1 MDGSHTRRF
10 FLEPRQT
17 FQRQYEAL
25 RALFVDDEPLERV
38 AERFDY
44 KPSTLRSMASRLR
57 ADYRRGVVTPFFS
70 RTAEDGPSVPV
81 RAKDDRGPKRPTSQ
95 TVASWTSSPAARS
108 VRASRGSSSSCPSW
122 PASASI
128 GSSPRPAIPARR

>member
-1 MDGSHTRRF
+1 MDRSHTRRF

-44 KPSTLRSMASRLR
+44 KPSTLRSMASWLR
-57 ADYRRGVVTPFFS
+57 ADYRRGVATPFFS
-70 RTAEDGPSVPV
+70 RTAVDGPEGPG
-81 RAKDDRGPKRPTSQ
+81 RAQNNRGPRRPTSP
-95 TVASWTSSPAARS
+95 TLAS
-108 VRASRGSSSSCPSW
+108 
-122 PASASI
+122 
-128 GSSPRPAIPARR
+128 

>member
-10 FLEPRQT
+10 FLEPQQT

-57 ADYRRGVVTPFFS
+57 ADDRRGVATPFFS
-70 RTAEDGPSVPV
+70 RTAADGASVPV
-81 RAKDDRGPKRPTSQ
+81 PAKDDRGPRRPTSR
-95 TVASWTSSPAARS
+95 TVAS
-108 VRASRGSSSSCPSW
+108 
-122 PASASI
+122 
-128 GSSPRPAIPARR
+128 

>member
-10 FLEPRQT
+10 FREPRQT

-25 RALFVDDEPLERV
+25 RAIFVDDEPLERV

-57 ADYRRGVVTPFFS
+57 TDWRRGVATPFFS
-70 RTAEDGPSVPV
+70 RTGVDGPSVPV
-81 RAKDDRGPKRPTSQ
+81 RAKNDRDPRRPTSR
-95 TVASWTSSPAARS
+95 TVAS
-108 VRASRGSSSSCPSW
+108 
-122 PASASI
+122 
-128 GSSPRPAIPARR
+128 

>member
-10 FLEPRQT
+10 FLEPNQT

-57 ADYRRGVVTPFFS
+57 AECRRGVATPFFS
-70 RTAEDGPSVPV
+70 PTAAGGPPVSV
-81 RAKDDRGPKRPTSQ
+81 RAKGDRAPRRPPSR
-95 TVASWTSSPAARS
+95 TVAS
-108 VRASRGSSSSCPSW
+108 
-122 PASASI
+122 
-128 GSSPRPAIPARR
+128 

>member
-10 FLEPRQT
+10 FLEPQQT

-25 RALFVDDEPLERV
+25 RAIFVDDEPLERV

-57 ADYRRGVVTPFFS
+57 SDCRRGGATPFFS
-70 RTAEDGPSVPV
+70 RTAAGDPSVRV
-81 RAKDDRGPKRPTSQ
+81 RVKDDRTPRRPTSQ
-95 TVASWTSSPAARS
+95 TVAS
-108 VRASRGSSSSCPSW
+108 
-122 PASASI
+122 
-128 GSSPRPAIPARR
+128 